1 MTIPLALRTLK
12 IPRTYRGYRR
22 MIAALELCLSNE
34 REPSAPH
41 RSSLYAQVAA
51 RCGCSRSAVES
62 SLRTVISHVW
72 RVSRSALTQ
81 MANYPLDAPPK
92 TMEFLSIVTNYIQRS
107 TPHP

>member
-22 MIAALELCLSNE
+22 MIAALELCLSDE

-51 RCGCSRSAVES
+51 R
-62 SLRTVISHVW
+62 
-72 RVSRSALTQ
+72 
-81 MANYPLDAPPK
+81 
-92 TMEFLSIVTNYIQRS
+92 
-107 TPHP
+107 